1 MFYQKIAEISYNRAF
16 LSFFG
21 PGQDDLAAAFLV
33 CDGQKFYRKMTRR
46 TTEISSKRSPGA
58 GRPETDAHSRC
69 DQVSHRLRSVAFK
82 DDMGSKASFH
92 KIAVCD
98 LADGLGTAKAD
109 IIGIFC
115 VC

>member
-46 TTEISSKRSPGA
+46 TTKISSKRSP
-58 GRPETDAHSRC
+58 
-69 DQVSHRLRSVAFK
+69 
-82 DDMGSKASFH
+82 
-92 KIAVCD
+92 
-98 LADGLGTAKAD
+98 
-109 IIGIFC
+109 
-115 VC
+115 